1 MDKTIDPADLIE
13 ADADDAK
20 KPANKSGDAMDAA
33 TFQKLV
39 TDEAMDAALYV
50 EESIS
55 FDRAAATDYYKGRL
69 PDVDK
74 DTAEEDRST
83 VVLTEVRDTVLGM
96 MPDLLKIFLSS
107 DGVCS
112 YTAVPVEDV
121 ALFGQKQA
129 EAKQATDYVQK
140 IVLVQDNPDSFI
152 AFHDAFQDALV
163 RKTGFIRYWWQKSRK
178 PEFNSYTGLDEDI
191 ALALA
196 SADDV
201 EIVSKRSYVDEDAVM
216 GPSVLYDIK
225 IKRICD
231 HGKIRIQ
238 AAPCENIIISRRGR
252 TIEQTPLFGY
262 KEQKTLSDFVDMG
275 FTEADLKDC
284 DENDDDL
291 NNVETQARRP
301 TENTEVKSTADSS
314 NDKSQKTY
322 TYSEIYITADKDGD
336 GVAELIRV
344 VCAGTKYKVLESD
357 PCDEVQFAAFCP
369 YPEAH
374 QFFGQSVAD
383 LTMDLQRIKSRVMRD
398 ILDSLAQAVK
408 PQTAVVEGKVNL
420 EDVLNPD
427 TSNVIRM
434 QAPGMVQP
442 LVTPFVGREGLPILD
457 LLTNIRE
464 ARTGMSDASQGL
476 DPKVMQSTDKDAV
489 HATLSKAQARIEM
502 VARIFTETGMKRLF
516 RGILKLATRHQDK
529 ARTVA
534 LRGKWVNVDPTRWD
548 AEMDVEVNVPLGRG
562 SPQDQLS
569 FLTQVLAKQESII
582 QLLGPENPLCTLEQ
596 YYYTLSQILELGCW
610 RNVGNF
616 FTDPAEMDPAKRQEF
631 SQVMAQKAQGAA
643 GTGPAPPDPAIEKM
657 KTDSHERIKA
667 AELAFK
673 REELAAKTQVDMA
686 KIATDAHLRGAEIEA
701 THATT
706 MNKAQ
711 VEGAVKA
718 AIAHLGSETKIIV
731 ERIKHHTAVTTAA
744 AANQGAEA

>member
-1 MDKTIDPADLIE
+1 MAKTLDPADLIV
-13 ADADDAK
+13 ADADDTKTKTKEARGGMS
-20 KPANKSGDAMDAA
+20 PSD
-33 TFQKLV
+33 FQKLV

-55 FDRAAATDYYKGRL
+55 TDRAQATEYYKGRL

-83 VVLTEVRDTVLGM
+83 VVLSEVRDTVLGM
-96 MPDLLKIFLSS
+96 MPDLLKMFLGS

-112 YTAVPVEDV
+112 FTAVPVEDLT
-121 ALFGQKQA
+121 LFKQKQD

-152 AFHDAFQDALV
+152 TFHDAFQDALV
-163 RKTGFIRYWWQKSRK
+163 RKTGFIRYWWEKSRK
-178 PEFNSYTGLDEDI
+178 PEYKHYTGLDEDI
-191 ALALA
+191 VLALA
-196 SADDV
+196 SAEDV
-201 EIVSKRSYVDEDAVM
+201 EIVGKRAYIDEDAVL

-225 IKRICD
+225 IKRVCD
-231 HGKIRIQ
+231 YGKVRIQ
-238 AAPCENIIISRRGR
+238 AAPCENIIVSRRSR
-252 TIEQTPLFGY
+252 SIEQGPLFGY
-262 KEQKTLSDFVDMG
+262 REQKTLSDFKEMG
-275 FTEADLKDC
+275 FSEEDLKDC
-284 DENDDDL
+284 DENEDDV
-291 NNVETQARRP
+291 NNIETQARRP
-301 TENTEVKSTADSS
+301 TEFAEVKTVADDS
-314 NDKSQKTY
+314 NDKSQRTY
-322 TYSEIYITADKDGD
+322 TYSEIYIKADKDGD
-336 GVAELIRV
+336 GLAELMRV
-344 VCAGTKYKVLESD
+344 VCAGTKYKVLEAE

-398 ILDSLAQAVK
+398 ILDSLAQSVK

-476 DPKVMQSTDKDAV
+476 DPKVLQSTDKDAV
-489 HATLSKAQARIEM
+489 HATLSKAQSRIEM

-516 RGILKLATRHQDK
+516 RGILKLVTRHQDK

-534 LRGKWVNVDPTRWD
+534 LRGKWVPVDPTKWD
-548 AEMDVEVNVPLGRG
+548 ASMDVDVNVPLGRG
-562 SPQDQLS
+562 SPQDQLA
-569 FLTQVLAKQESII
+569 FLTQILAKQEAII
-582 QLLGPENPLCTLEQ
+582 QLLGPDNPLCTLEQ
-596 YYYTLSQILELGCW
+596 YFYTLSQILELGCW

-616 FTDPAEMDPAKRQEF
+616 FSDPADMDPQKRQEF
-631 SQVMAQKAQGAA
+631 SQQMAQAKQGAGA
-643 GTGPAPPDPAIEKM
+643 TGPAPPDPAIEKM
-657 KTDSHERIKA
+657 KTDSAERIKA

-673 REELAAKTQVDMA
+673 REELATKTRVEMA
-686 KIATDAHLRGAEIEA
+686 KIATDAQMRGAEIEA
-701 THATT
+701 AHATT
-706 MNKAQ
+706 MNKTQ
-711 VEGAVKA
+711 VDGAVKA
-718 AIAHLGSETKIIV
+718 AIAHLNAETKIMV
-731 ERIKHHTAVTTAA
+731 ERIKPKGGGDK
-744 AANQGAEA
+744 GAST